1 MESDVCRFV
10 SKMSIVLPK
19 RKAVVMEHL
28 STVFDGLDVMD
39 PHVA

>member
-10 SKMSIVLPK
+10 SKMSIVLE